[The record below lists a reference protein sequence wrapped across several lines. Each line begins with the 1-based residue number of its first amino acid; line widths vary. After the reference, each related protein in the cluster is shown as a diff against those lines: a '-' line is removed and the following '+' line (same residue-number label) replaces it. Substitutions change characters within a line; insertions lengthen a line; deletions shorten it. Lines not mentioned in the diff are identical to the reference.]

1 MSTAAGN
8 HYITKRKSR
17 SGSIPYGNLPLTLD
31 ISFQVKC
38 YQSLT
43 PIQTICFSL
52 KLPLAMPC
60 AICYNDLLAVSRIE
74 SGSQGIF
81 IYI

>member
-43 PIQTICFSL
+43 PIQDNSSFYRKIL
-52 KLPLAMPC
+52 
-60 AICYNDLLAVSRIE
+60 VSFREYMIE
-74 SGSQGIF
+74 YMQYF
-81 IYI
+81 VLQLYRETHRRA

>member
-43 PIQTICFSL
+43 PIQFL
-52 KLPLAMPC
+52 
-60 AICYNDLLAVSRIE
+60 DLYIEKRIDKNCIIAYSE
-74 SGSQGIF
+74 LDF
-81 IYI
+81 TERKERHF

>member
-43 PIQTICFSL
+43 PIQYLVGRRKKGLEI
-52 KLPLAMPC
+52 KRKNVK
-60 AICYNDLLAVSRIE
+60 IDKD
-74 SGSQGIF
+74 IF
-81 IYI
+81 V